1 MKASLD
7 TTGIELLL
15 RDMYEALSELSVVLD
30 DEHAALENSN
40 IDKMHQ
46 AAESKQKLS
55 ETLEVL
61 ETSRSDILKKARFN
75 LDKQSMYK
83 FIDHVAGSAKESLY
97 KIWEMIEELAAKCDT
112 QNKINGIVIDN
123 SKRQTQAALSILHG
137 HTQTEGEL
145 YDAEGTNVPH
155 SFNSSLARA

>member
-7 TTGIELLL
+7 KAGIEFLL
-15 RDMYEALSELSVVLD
+15 REMYETLSELAMVLD
-30 DEHAALENSN
+30 NEHSALENSD

-46 AAESKQKLS
+46 AAVSKEQLSKKL
-55 ETLEVL
+55 EAL
-61 ETSRSDILKKARFN
+61 ETSRSKILKKARFH
-75 LDKQSMYK
+75 LDKQSMYN
-83 FIDHVAGSAKESLY
+83 FIDTIAGSTAESLH
-97 KIWEMIEELAAKCDT
+97 KIWEMVEELASTCDT

-137 HTQTEGEL
+137 HAQTEGEL